1 MTEDKS
7 KVALGVGL
15 AAAGLGLG
23 LLLLKKPEPPAEVA
37 AVIITVYDAAGN
49 VVPANSPVS
58 LEEGGSYSFD
68 FTVLN
73 QTTRGGEPWPATFDI
88 LYQVLI
94 AGDLRVR
101 DTVITSFAAGEQK
114 SFGPFPFSVLW
125 DTGGLAG
132 AIDVIVQDP
141 GGGIVASGT
150 EMISVISVRIIYGA
164 TVVIGV

>member
-1 MTEDKS
+1 MPDDKS

-15 AAAGLGLG
+15 VTVAGLGY
-23 LLLLKKPEPPAEVA
+23 LLLKKKPPTEA

-58 LEEGGSYSFD
+58 LEEGESYSFD

-73 QTTRGGEPWPATFDI
+73 QTTRGGEPWLATYDI

-101 DTVITSFAAGEQK
+101 DTVITSFAAEEQK

-125 DTGGLAG
+125 DTGGQSG
-132 AIDVIVQDP
+132 AIDIIVQDP

-150 EMISVISVRIIYGA
+150 EMISVISVRIVYGA